1 MAIHALASMSSLTAL
16 CGTQASGRP
25 IWLQVIQAAGGIA
38 TTVGVLIALYIAL
51 IREPKEAS
59 AEHSHHVAQMDI
71 IRRARSERI
80 GAQARKL
87 VPSCARTPLL
97 GELWWMVR
105 IDNASSAVTTIL
117 SVDVTAIDARGVE
130 VLRRLSTGHQHHAPR
145 QGLRRVHTSGTLN
158 LGVRTGKT

>member
-16 CGTQASGRP
+16 CGTQASGQP

-80 GAQARKL
+80 G
-87 VPSCARTPLL
+87 
-97 GELWWMVR
+97 G
-105 IDNASSAVTTIL
+105 SSAKTGAVVCQN
-117 SVDVTAIDARGVE
+117 SVARRTVVDG
-130 VLRRLSTGHQHHAPR
+130 PNR
-145 QGLRRVHTSGTLN
+145 QREQRGDYHPFG
-158 LGVRTGKT
+158 